1 MAMLKVCGTFDE
13 SLIAIA
19 ICPTIKENVIN
30 VDLANQLQ
38 VPESSIVKNKS
49 NEDQIMNYHYRSMII
64 ILHLNSSL
72 QL

>member
-30 VDLANQLQ
+30 VDLAN
-38 VPESSIVKNKS
+38 
-49 NEDQIMNYHYRSMII
+49 
-64 ILHLNSSL
+64 
-72 QL
+72 